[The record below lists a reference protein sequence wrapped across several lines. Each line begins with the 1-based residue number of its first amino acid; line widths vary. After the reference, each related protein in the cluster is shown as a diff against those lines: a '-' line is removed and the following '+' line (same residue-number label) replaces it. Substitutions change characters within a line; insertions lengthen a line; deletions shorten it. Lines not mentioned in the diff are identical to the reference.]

1 MQKQQATF
9 SIAAVERD
17 TGLPKDTLRMWER
30 RYGFPQPERDSN
42 DERLY
47 PAEQVDK
54 LRLLKR
60 LIDQGMRPGKLIM
73 ASTDELTRILDSHQP
88 KGIECPIAAGRCT
101 SLIELLRLHRADELR
116 RALQQVLLKQGLQ
129 EFIASTVAPMNQM
142 IGSAWLR
149 GDIDVAEEHLYT
161 EQVQNILR
169 NAISAQGGGARPRV
183 LLTTLPD
190 ELHVLG
196 LLMAEAMLVSEG
208 ATCISLG
215 TQMPLADID
224 AAARAGGFDI
234 VALSFSAAFP
244 ARQAIDSLN
253 TLRKTLPPG
262 IALWAGGRAL
272 AERKAGIDGVSIIT
286 DITDTT
292 RALEEWRNMNLQ

>member
-1 MQKQQATF
+1 M
-9 SIAAVERD
+9 IGLPINAVERE
-17 TGLPKDTLRMWER
+17 TGLSKDLLRMWER

-60 LIDQGMRPGKLIM
+60 LIDQGMRPGKLVM
-73 ASTDELTRILDSHQP
+73 ASTDELVRMLDTHQP
-88 KGIECPIAAGRCT
+88 KAIECPAAALRCN
-101 SLIELLRLHRADELR
+101 SLIELLRLHRSEELR
-116 RALQQVLLKQGLQ
+116 RALQQALLKQGLQ
-129 EFIASTVAPMNQM
+129 DFVTSTVAPMNQM

-149 GDIDVAEEHLYT
+149 GDLDVAEEHLYT
-161 EQVQNILR
+161 EQVQNVLR
-169 NAISAQGGGARPRV
+169 NAIGAQGGGARPRV
-183 LLTTLPD
+183 LLTTFPD

-208 ATCISLG
+208 ATCVSLG

-224 AAARAGGFDI
+224 NAARAGTFDI

-244 ARQAIDSLN
+244 ARQAVDGLT
-253 TLRKTLPPG
+253 TLRQTLPAS

-272 AERKAGIDGVSIIT
+272 AERKTHIDGVSIIA
-286 DITDTT
+286 DIRDTPVL
-292 RALEEWRNMNLQ
+292 LEDWRTKNLQ